1 MGSIRHILHVDMDA
15 FFASVEQRD
24 HPELAGKP
32 VLVGSDRRR
41 GVVAAASY
49 EARAFGC
56 HSAQPMSIALR
67 RCPHAVVVRPGGG
80 RYAAASKQV
89 FAIFRDIAPKVEP
102 LSIDEAFLDLTGTE
116 RLLGPPV
123 DVARTIKR
131 RIHDE
136 VGITA
141 SVGIAPNKFLAKLA
155 SDLEKPDGLT
165 IITPETIDEIL
176 LPLPVERIWGVGP
189 KTAEQLHRLGIRT
202 VRDLR
207 TLSRAELDQRFG
219 SGGEHFWQLA
229 RGLDTREVVAHGGAK
244 SISHEQTF
252 EEDREDPADVRKVL
266 LRQTENVARRLREQ
280 GLLAK
285 TVTLKIRY
293 GAFETI
299 TRSTTLE
306 SPTDVTDELWRA
318 ATDLFDRWVRSGYR
332 PVRLI
337 GMAAAHLGRQEA
349 QASLFPDEQHER
361 MRNVDRAMD
370 DIRRRF
376 GSRSIRREGG

>member
-1 MGSIRHILHVDMDA
+1 MDA

-24 HPELAGKP
+24 RPELKGRP

-67 RCPHAVVVRPGGG
+67 RCPHAVVVSPKGG
-80 RYAAASKQV
+80 RYGEASKQV

-102 LSIDEAFLDLTGTE
+102 LSIDEAFLDMTGTE
-116 RLLGPPV
+116 RLLGPAV
-123 DVARTIKR
+123 EVARTIKR

-165 IITPETIDEIL
+165 IIAPETIDEIL

-189 KTAEQLHRLGIRT
+189 KTAERLHQLGIET

-207 TLSRAELDQRFG
+207 GLSREELDRRFG
-219 SGGEHFWQLA
+219 AGGEHFWRLA
-229 RGLDTREVVAHGGAK
+229 RGLDTREVVSHGDAK

-252 EEDREDPADVRKVL
+252 EEDREDPADVRRIL
-266 LRQTENVARRLREQ
+266 LRQTEAVAHRLREH

-306 SPTDVTDELWRA
+306 SPTDVTEELWRA
-318 ATDLFDRWVRSGYR
+318 ASDVFDRWARGGFR

-337 GMAAAHLGRQEA
+337 GMAAAHLGREETQL
-349 QASLFPDEQHER
+349 SMFPDKAHEKNR
-361 MRNVDRAMD
+361 SLDQAMD

-376 GSRSIRREGG
+376 GSSSIWREGG